1 MPARSRKESTSN
13 RMNISMTLIK
23 LPVSKL
29 EIYKLDDMLAH
40 YRSLTACS
48 NLHLLARTVAE
59 ETHVWS
65 LHTTAGTL
73 TTAALWARE
82 HGEGTSHLQ
91 QWFTR
96 PCSGERPSYRGIR
109 RLQTSSRANRFLR
122 NSKVHTANITTQAST
137 ERCHS
142 LPYRLRYGMVWAL
155 EQRTMLFRQ
164 LHGETFRLLAPCDL
178 EMDMN
183 KPSATA

>member
-1 MPARSRKESTSN
+1 MAVPDSFAGALMGSRAWRGHVTPPTVVHPPLQRRAAFVPRHST
-13 RMNISMTLIK
+13 
-23 LPVSKL
+23 P
-29 EIYKLDDMLAH
+29 
-40 YRSLTACS
+40 
-48 NLHLLARTVAE
+48 
-59 ETHVWS
+59 
-65 LHTTAGTL
+65 
-73 TTAALWARE
+73 
-82 HGEGTSHLQ
+82 
-91 QWFTR
+91 
-96 PCSGERPSYRGIR
+96 
-109 RLQTSSRANRFLR
+109 TSSRANRFLR

>member
-1 MPARSRKESTSN
+1 MAVPDSFAGALMGSRAWRGHVTPPTVVHPPLQRRAAFVPRHST
-13 RMNISMTLIK
+13 
-23 LPVSKL
+23 PVGS
-29 EIYKLDDMLAH
+29 
-40 YRSLTACS
+40 
-48 NLHLLARTVAE
+48 
-59 ETHVWS
+59 
-65 LHTTAGTL
+65 
-73 TTAALWARE
+73 
-82 HGEGTSHLQ
+82 
-91 QWFTR
+91 
-96 PCSGERPSYRGIR
+96 IR
-109 RLQTSSRANRFLR
+109 RQRHGRAVPQDTSSRANRFLR